1 MMLYTTGII
10 DIHNSMV
17 DKLLAET
24 LEEEVTES
32 KGATLQ
38 ELHFY
43 GEALNFR
50 GAIVP
55 NPSFLP
61 PMPRI
66 W

>member
-1 MMLYTTGII
+1 
-10 DIHNSMV
+10 MV
-17 DKLLAET
+17 DKLLADT

-43 GEALNFR
+43 GKALNSR
-50 GAIVP
+50 GAMLLTP
-55 NPSFLP
+55 LLS

>member
-10 DIHNSMV
+10 DIYNSMI

-38 ELHFY
+38 ELQFY

-50 GAIVP
+50 GALVP
-55 NPSFLP
+55 YPSLLS